1 MGAWDGCVRPAPRD
15 PGVFQGAGGAS
26 TAAAP
31 VSREPMPETQGAGGK
46 GTAAAPVS
54 REPMPET
61 QGAGGKGGSTG
72 DGGAGGGKSAGGKGW
87 TGKDVPARQNWKQA
101 GSDLMSEILG
111 VMLRKHGWPDD
122 EEDEDASARR
132 WQRKTQDAF
141 DDAGIKITVI
151 YKPWGKLE
159 ERVRDVVKA
168 LNKEHGG
175 AKTGD
180 RRSWQDDFLAAEL
193 LRPGSHTG
201 GLKRHAVVMG
211 ETAAGGA
218 KRAFKGPLEGYWEGV
233 GDGPASD
240 APDVDD
246 AEAYKRDAARADMGA
261 APPSFLRGVA
271 DPEGPS
277 GGDCPSL
284 PPSAEKCPYKVP
296 PEPQP
301 LDLKHYF

>member
-46 GTAAAPVS
+46 G
-54 REPMPET
+54 
-61 QGAGGKGGSTG
+61 GSTG
-72 DGGAGGGKSAGGKGW
+72 DGGAGGGKSAGGKGG
-87 TGKDVPARQNWKQA
+87 TGKEVPARQNWKQG

-211 ETAAGGA
+211 EKAAGVA

-233 GDGPASD
+233 GYDPASD
-240 APDVDD
+240 APAFDAPGADE
-246 AEAYKRDAARADMGA
+246 AEAYKRDAARADLGA

-277 GGDCPSL
+277 GGACPCL
-284 PPSAEKCPYKVP
+284 PASGASCPYEVP

-301 LDLKHYF
+301 LNLKC